1 MERIYTIPLREA
13 FTAPRTRRA
22 SKAIKVVRGFLERHM
37 KTTDVKLD
45 ESINEVL
52 WNCGREKPP
61 RRIKVKVVK
70 EDESE
75 RATAT
80 LVEDKE

>member
-37 KTTDVKLD
+37 KTKEVKLD

-52 WNCGREKPP
+52 WECGREKPP
-61 RRIKVKVVK
+61 RRITVKVVK
-70 EDESE
+70 EDDK
-75 RATAT
+75 ATAT